1 MTNAIKYP
9 ETVKFYKKNAEVQF
23 KIAKPEA
30 DERGGIG
37 KKGAV
42 FLEIAKAIPGDEN
55 GRIDWQNKIVM
66 KIGTNDI
73 AEIVYGLKTRSPEI
87 KLFHKNSVG
96 NTACN
101 IKPGQNGSFQLSVFK
116 NAGDVKSNASLYLSG
131 PDMVVLSNLLQASL
145 PVTLGWS

>member
-9 ETVKFYKKNAEVQF
+9 ETVKFYKKNAELQL
-23 KIAKPEA
+23 KIAKPEG
-30 DERGGIG
+30 DERGGVG

-73 AEIVYGLKTRSPEI
+73 GNIVYGLKTRSPEI
-87 KLFHKNSVG
+87 KIFHQNQAGSSACSV
-96 NTACN
+96 
-101 IKPGQNGSFQLSVFK
+101 KPGQNGSYQVSVFK
-116 NAGDVKSNASLYLSG
+116 NAGDQKSNASLYLSG
-131 PDMVVLSNLLQASL
+131 PDMVVFSNLLQAAL